1 MGGSSSKKECTSRSQ
16 ALVLYDNDKAR
27 KAVQHIRSDF
37 VDARSLVDNLL
48 PGDMIQVK
56 GNFIHQWFYSHF
68 AIFIGNGEIV
78 HVDTPRS
85 GSWSRKCDVVRVK
98 MTDAFCG
105 KLVRK
110 NNHLDNTDGFR
121 DRVLPRSQIVKT
133 ARDWVGKYWDYN
145 FYTNNCEH
153 FVTLCRYGRPISL
166 QSSGIGDLI
175 SGKINFGE
183 FVDHSVYSIKEKA
196 STLSSWIKRKAR
208 GLWDGIE
215 RTLSFPA
222 LEG

>member
-1 MGGSSSKKECTSRSQ
+1 M
-16 ALVLYDNDKAR
+16 ALVAYDNKKAR
-27 KAVQHIRSDF
+27 ESVQHIRSDF
-37 VDARSLVDNLL
+37 VDPRSLLRHLL

-56 GNFIHQWFYSHF
+56 GNYIYQWFYSHF

-78 HVDTPRS
+78 HVDSSDNPLK
-85 GSWSRKCDVVRVK
+85 KCDVVRISMV
-98 MTDAFCG
+98 DAFKG

-110 NNHLDNTDGFR
+110 NNHLDNADNFR
-121 DRVLPRSQIVKT
+121 DRIRPTREIVRT
-133 ARDWVGKYWDYN
+133 ARDWVGKNWDYN

-166 QSSGIGDLI
+166 QSSGIGDLV
-175 SGKINFGE
+175 SRKITFKE

-208 GLWDGIE
+208 GLWDGI
-215 RTLSFPA
+215 
-222 LEG
+222 G

>member
-1 MGGSSSKKECTSRSQ
+1 M
-16 ALVLYDNDKAR
+16 ALVAYDNKKAR
-27 KAVQHIRSDF
+27 EAVQHIRSDF
-37 VDARSLVDNLL
+37 VDPRSLLPHLL

-56 GNFIHQWFYSHF
+56 GNYIYQWFYSHF

-78 HVDTPRS
+78 HVDSSDNPLK
-85 GSWSRKCDVVRVK
+85 KCDVVRISMV
-98 MTDAFCG
+98 DAFKG

-110 NNHLDNTDGFR
+110 NNHLDNADSFR
-121 DRVLPRSQIVKT
+121 DRIRPTREIVRT
-133 ARDWVGKYWDYN
+133 ARDWVGKNWDYN

-175 SGKINFGE
+175 SRKITFKE
-183 FVDHSVYSIKEKA
+183 FVDHSVYSIKDKA

-208 GLWDGIE
+208 GLWDGI
-215 RTLSFPA
+215 
-222 LEG
+222 G